1 MSKSSKAEKLA
12 SQATFI
18 FKGTVKRLKAAT
30 IPGLTVTD
38 KTTVVG
44 VDEILRASEALQHFA
59 GADITV
65 QLGDGENIGE
75 GERALFYTTSW
86 VLGESLAVVSLG
98 HTPVGGAAAAARDSA
113 LSSGDE
119 TIQRLQK
126 KVADAD
132 TVVTGRVTDVR
143 LAREPLPAKGGARKS
158 GRDEYGPISEH
169 NPIWQEAVIEVS
181 DVEKGQGTQ
190 KQILVRFPESTDVMW
205 ADAPKLR
212 LGQEGVFLLK
222 NEKGQRKSAARSA
235 SVRAGER
242 AASAQKVYT
251 ALDSEAVQPIQR
263 VEAIRS
269 IIKTAKR

>member
-30 IPGLTVTD
+30 IPSLPVTE
-38 KTTVVG
+38 KTAVVR

-59 GADITV
+59 GTDITV
-65 QLGDGENIGE
+65 LLDSRENFGK

-86 VLGESLAVVSLG
+86 MLGESLAVVSLG
-98 HTPVGGAAAAARDSA
+98 HTPVSGDSAAATDST
-113 LSSGDE
+113 LSSSDE

-126 KVADAD
+126 KVVDAD
-132 TVVTGRVTDVR
+132 TVVTGRVTNVR
-143 LAREPLPAKGGARKS
+143 LARASLPTKGRAKKS

-169 NPIWQEAVIEVS
+169 DPIWQEAVIEVS
-181 DVEKGQGTQ
+181 DVEKGRGTQ
-190 KQILVRFPESTDVMW
+190 KRILVRFPESTDVMW
-205 ADAPKLR
+205 VDTPKLQ

-222 NEKGQRKSAARSA
+222 NEKGQRKSAARSGSVPA
-235 SVRAGER
+235 SKLATP
-242 AASAQKVYT
+242 AQKVYT
-251 ALDSEAVQPIQR
+251 ALDSEAVQPIQK

-269 IIKTAKR
+269 IIKTTKR